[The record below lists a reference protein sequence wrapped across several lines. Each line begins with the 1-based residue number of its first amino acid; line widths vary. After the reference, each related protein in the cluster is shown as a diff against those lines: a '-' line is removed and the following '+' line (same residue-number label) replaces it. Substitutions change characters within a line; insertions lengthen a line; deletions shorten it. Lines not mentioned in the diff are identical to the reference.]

1 MDAAHRST
9 VGPAWSDH
17 RVYEEPSTWT
27 DDSAAHY
34 TGEDFFDDLNPD
46 CTYVDDRLGRPH
58 KLPRSPILPV
68 HHTDGGRG
76 TRGREAVNLGAENDA
91 SAPLRPHR
99 RARSPRSSAPA
110 RARSPIPLSNHAEA
124 EPLLRDALKWIRR

>member
-1 MDAAHRST
+1 MEAAPRST

-58 KLPRSPILPV
+58 KLLRSPILPV
-68 HHTDGGRG
+68 HHTDGGPG
-76 TRGREAVNLGAENDA
+76 ARGREAANLPRTTPALHFDRIDAHVHLGPRHPTENV
-91 SAPLRPHR
+91 LRPLGQITR
-99 RARSPRSSAPA
+99 WTSRCSEMP
-110 RARSPIPLSNHAEA
+110 
-124 EPLLRDALKWIRR
+124 